1 MSFWASVTHTAAS
14 LQKPPNQNFRCIWKS
29 VCPLWRTYKVLH
41 SLRCLYPNLNNN
53 NNKITCLHLCF
64 VGLLCVETEAFPW
77 TCSSSSSCPLLGRS
91 FTDGCNEQRLHSDSR
106 IVHLDTRGK
115 ACLGTTAL
123 MIDYYNEMKKTK
135 NKIINIYIS
144 VTFTSL
150 ETKLII
156 KLSNQV
162 SHFWSTFCLA
172 NPGSMTNTTP
182 SIVRE
187 VSAMFVDTTTWGKKQ
202 SDVKY
207 LKPDRWESV
216 CLFKR
221 GFCTQK
227 QNSSIIVRPQH
238 SIGTFYLPQM
248 AWMCIFLKDI
258 RILLYI
264 ILGLIY
270 CALSEISFFSFH
282 L

>member
-1 MSFWASVTHTAAS
+1 MPLS
-14 LQKPPNQNFRCIWKS
+14 KPQQQQQ
-29 VCPLWRTYKVLH
+29 
-41 SLRCLYPNLNNN
+41 
-53 NNKITCLHLCF
+53 KITCLHLCF

-123 MIDYYNEMKKTK
+123 MIDYYNETKKKQT

-156 KLSNQV
+156 KLSNQCNQV

-216 CLFKR
+216 CLK
-221 GFCTQK
+221 GVSAHKSKTH
-227 QNSSIIVRPQH
+227 PLYLGH
-238 SIGTFYLPQM
+238 STVLALFLCHKWPKC
-248 AWMCIFLKDI
+248 AFFLKT
-258 RILLYI
+258 
-264 ILGLIY
+264 
-270 CALSEISFFSFH
+270 
-282 L
+282 

>member
-41 SLRCLYPNLNNN
+41 SLRCLYPNLNNNNN

-123 MIDYYNEMKKTK
+123 MIDYYNEMKK
-135 NKIINIYIS
+135 NKKQNHKHLH
-144 VTFTSL
+144 F
-150 ETKLII
+150 
-156 KLSNQV
+156 
-162 SHFWSTFCLA
+162 SHFHITWDQ
-172 NPGSMTNTTP
+172 TNHKAEQ
-182 SIVRE
+182 SGESLLVYLL
-187 VSAMFVDTTTWGKKQ
+187 FGKSRVNDKHHAIN
-202 SDVKY
+202 
-207 LKPDRWESV
+207 
-216 CLFKR
+216 C
-221 GFCTQK
+221 
-227 QNSSIIVRPQH
+227 
-238 SIGTFYLPQM
+238 
-248 AWMCIFLKDI
+248 
-258 RILLYI
+258 
-264 ILGLIY
+264 
-270 CALSEISFFSFH
+270 
-282 L
+282 